1 VPPPL
6 VVNIRRT
13 EVFGTAGP
21 CLPASL
27 IEPRRPV
34 RFLWREFHDPHTLAV
49 MIEKILF
56 CLKLLLVLLVIILFG
71 QAIQYLIFNGG
82 FSGSFLDIIFFR
94 Q

>member
-1 VPPPL
+1 
-6 VVNIRRT
+6 
-13 EVFGTAGP
+13 
-21 CLPASL
+21 
-27 IEPRRPV
+27 
-34 RFLWREFHDPHTLAV
+34 